1 MLLVERNF
9 AKPVRIL
16 EATSTQLPD
25 GVLLRLIYPV
35 CNIGELNANKRM
47 YERELWDLVLEN
59 QDLQEKLSNRNLYGQ
74 AEHPKE
80 TASDLQLTS
89 HIIHEMW
96 IGEDSRVYQ
105 TFDVLDTPCGRIIE
119 CLVRAGS
126 KVGVSTRAEG
136 DLEEAVGED
145 GQKYHRVVPKSYRY
159 VTTDF
164 TADPSTFGAMAVDV
178 KKNII
183 TAARTAAESKTSKMS
198 EVRFARGILES
209 LECDHKNTCQNCGAC
224 KCHKGEGPDM
234 TKSTVAEAIKS
245 GKLTE
250 GKTVAVVFGAGTG
263 VEKRVDVSKAVKIH
277 ENTMSIQV
285 NGSDPNSKSLTVD
298 GSYVVE
304 LLPDG
309 GINVFAS
316 DSNPNSAGPNSAKG
330 FEDELANALA
340 AEEGGPEAGAEAAP
354 AGEVEAGKTAEEIPG
369 EEKKEEEGLPESK
382 KTNEAKLTEKVE
394 GLKSIFVA
402 SFESKSGSVPTD
414 YQVCAI
420 FEGEPKPL
428 VLTHSNAESEAMSA
442 GENIAKLTKVPFEG
456 RKEYTIESKV
466 NEELTGDQDRL
477 QKLALHVMREK
488 QVDWAGMIPIVAR
501 LIDKTPEETEELLN
515 QAIEAGRAPDREGG
529 RPEFQPNDSYVK
541 SKEEGTY
548 TESKVPPLDALIDL
562 RIKEAC
568 TRAERDTLLEGR
580 DVQVRVLA
588 SRLKASA
595 EEIAGLRALV
605 EKKTSALKESTKP
618 NKDVEKLNE
627 SIKTQHTAHQ
637 QELVET
643 ANKSRSDGRNEVLK
657 DYFDSRLSACRLE
670 ADDNT
675 QALLERCKGLDDVDQ
690 LIESLVQVA
699 QRGALHPSSLKD
711 VVVRERKTDPE
722 QDKIDGQIGGLMKS
736 WSA

>member
-16 EATSTQLPD
+16 EATGAQLPD

-145 GQKYHRVVPKSYRY
+145 GQKYHRVVSKSYRY

-183 TAARTAAESKTSKMS
+183 TAARTAAESKTSKVG

-224 KCHKGEGPDM
+224 KCHKGEGSDM

-250 GKTVAVVFGAGTG
+250 GKVVTLVLGAGTA
-263 VEKRVDVSKAVKIH
+263 VETKCNAAKVVKIT
-277 ENTMSIQV
+277 EGTLNIQV
-285 NGSDPNSKSLTVD
+285 DGKSMTAD
-298 GSYVVE
+298 GTDAVTIR
-304 LLPDG
+304 PDG
-309 GINVFAS
+309 TIDVFAS
-316 DSNPNSAGPNSAKG
+316 GAGPYETAKG
-330 FEDELANALA
+330 FEDELSNALA
-340 AEEGGPEAGAEAAP
+340 AEEGAAPEAGVETAP
-354 AGEVEAGKTAEEIPG
+354 AGEVGAEKTAEEVPG

-382 KTNEAKLTEKVE
+382 TNEVKDKQKNEAKLTEKVE

-402 SFESKSGSVPTD
+402 SFESKSGAAPTD

-488 QVDWAGMIPIVAR
+488 HVDWAGMIPIVAR
-501 LIDKTPEETEELLN
+501 LIDKTPEETEELLS
-515 QAIEAGRAPDREGG
+515 QAIEAGRAPDRGG
-529 RPEFQPNDSYVK
+529 E
-541 SKEEGTY
+541 Y
-548 TESKVPPLDALIDL
+548 TPGGCPKDYIPGVHESKVPPLDALIDL
-562 RIKEAC
+562 RVKEAC
-568 TRAERDTLLEGR
+568 TRAERDTLLENRDVQR
-580 DVQVRVLA
+580 DVQVRVLT
-588 SRLKASA
+588 SRLREAT

-627 SIKTQHTAHQ
+627 NIKTQHTAHQ
-637 QELVET
+637 KELVET
-643 ANKSRSDGRNEVLK
+643 ANKSKSDGRNEVLK